1 MACNNLGD
9 FSIGTDFVNLCF
21 SALTTTLYGNDLLLG
36 TVIYTGAACITGG
49 TELVSATFSDGLT
62 NYETDSNGEII
73 DIEACD
79 CTQFYCIQ
87 NDNTYNDTYQYA
99 GVYNVNSY
107 FTGQTTGFFIYYS
120 SGETRWCLSQNINDP
135 CDQFGP
141 YGSTSDCPD
150 FDDTVMYGGICVTT
164 TTTTSP
170 CENFDFDAI
179 FDCYIP
185 PTPSLTPSPS
195 QTPTP
200 TPTPTV
206 SNICGG
212 VSMSVSVTGITPTP
226 LPTQTP
232 TPSPSPE
239 VTRPCSFSG
248 EVIFNSFSEV
258 LQCANSKLFKDCF
271 TGIDYYT
278 SDIVLGPLGN
288 TPKEGYVYKMNING
302 QSHCAIYQG
311 LFENISGVDVI
322 ELITEIGPVTD
333 GSCLNCDPGIS
344 PTPSPTPTPTP
355 TPTPSPSP
363 CISLEYRVSNIGP
376 SSLKYKYTNCL
387 GDSISANLAAS
398 TNFIV
403 CSTTIPTSSSLSF
416 SPPIN
421 LQNVC

>member
-36 TVIYTGAACITGG
+36 TVIYTDVACT
-49 TELVSATFSDGLT
+49 TSFELVSATFSDGLT
-62 NYETDSNGEII
+62 KYRTDLIGEI
-73 DIEACD
+73 DFIEACE

-87 NDNTYNDTYQYA
+87 NDDTYNDTYQYA
-99 GVYNVNSY
+99 GIYDVNSY
-107 FTGQTTGFFIYYS
+107 FTGQTTGFVIYYS
-120 SGETRWCLSQNINDP
+120 SGETRWCLAQNLGDP
-135 CDQFGP
+135 CSQFGP
-141 YGSTSDCPD
+141 YGSTSECPD
-150 FDDTVMYGGICVTT
+150 FDDTVMYTGICVTT
-164 TTTTSP
+164 TTTTSA
-170 CENFDFDAI
+170 CENFDFEAI
-179 FDCYIP
+179 FDCLVT

-212 VSMSVSVTGITPTP
+212 ISMNVSVIGVTPTP
-226 LPTQTP
+226 SPTQTP

-278 SDIVLGPLGN
+278 SDIVLDPLGN

-363 CISLEYRVSNIGP
+363 CVSLEYRVTNIGP

-387 GDSISANLAAS
+387 GDSISANLAAD

-403 CSTTIPTSSSLSF
+403 CSTTIPISSSLSF
-416 SPPIN
+416 TVIN